1 MLEAAAVMELVLEL
15 AAGEM
20 KKLSSPTR
28 KWPDL
33 KHRREI
39 DRATRLD
46 RRANVQTGGRNVGQT
61 DGRTDATDGCRDIR
75 PKNKHVCFSCLIR
88 KSGREKGG
96 DEKLLR

>member
-46 RRANVQTGGRNVGQT
+46 RRANTCRQT
-61 DGRTDATDGCRDIR
+61 DGRTECGTDGQTDRRTDGQTDGLKI
-75 PKNKHVCFSCLIR
+75 NTISYVLAV
-88 KSGREKGG
+88 
-96 DEKLLR
+96 